1 MLYQL
6 ICMVCGREGP
16 GVEFKVCL
24 MQSNN
29 VNAHTS
35 DATIIISFDSQA
47 DVIQVK
53 KYCTKWETSSMT
65 VYMHYL
71 CQALLFQC
79 IFSSKY
85 SCLSLPLTIHG
96 LIVSKQPQIKSLN

>member
-65 VYMHYL
+65 VYTYILVSGITVSMY
-71 CQALLFQC
+71 LFQQ
-79 IFSSKY
+79 IQ
-85 SCLSLPLTIHG
+85 LSLLAPYHSRVNCI
-96 LIVSKQPQIKSLN
+96 